1 MTDGAF
7 ALVLVCHAPLYAVGD
22 THTRPEDKLLSY
34 AAHSFVPILGKLFA
48 LRDEGIPAQVT
59 LAISPLLAH
68 QLSAPTFA
76 SRFQAYLEARL
87 AAAQRDMRYYSGEV
101 VDWHPHS
108 ALYAPSAAPVNHT
121 VQREPDAHQQYL
133 AQWHYNNLQ
142 EVAYTFNEVCGADLI
157 RALRDLQDSADV
169 ELMTTA
175 ATHAYLPLLATD
187 AAVHAQIQGA
197 VMMHE
202 RLFGRRPTS
211 FYLPALAY
219 RPAMQRADGTLRESL
234 ASALRAHGIK
244 VFLAETHLIRGGA
257 LACAP
262 GGKLRDVQGNMARR
276 YTFPQAH
283 TLPPRDASPL
293 VPHAIK
299 DHDAAPPLD
308 IAALASEERTLI
320 QIGGHELG
328 YPRDFDYLDPVHTS
342 TMSGLHYWRVTAE
355 NADFITKDF
364 YHPDWAAYKIN
375 QHAEHFAHLVGD
387 ILRDRHEGG
396 IVTTVLES
404 AALGTHWHEG
414 TAWLIQT
421 LRLLSRHPHIHLTT
435 PAEYVNHH
443 PPQSAV
449 TLPEGSSGI
458 GGTHAAWAND
468 QTAWV
473 WAALLD
479 AETRM
484 ARLAREH
491 GTHAGDD
498 TRYVL
503 NQAAREL
510 MLAQCSDWPL
520 MITADHDAA
529 YAAQRIAS
537 HLNNFNR
544 LVYSVENGQPDVRLA
559 QGSFRYNNVLQDVE
573 FTWFA
578 R

>member
-22 THTRPEDKLLSY
+22 THARPEDKLLAY
-34 AAHSFVPILGKLFA
+34 TAQSFVPILGKLFA
-48 LRDEGIPAQVT
+48 LRDEGIESQVT

-68 QLSAPTFA
+68 QFSAATFA
-76 SRFQAYLEARL
+76 SRFNAYLDARM
-87 AAAQRDMRYYSGEV
+87 AAAQRDQRYYAGEAA
-101 VDWHPHS
+101 DWHPHS
-108 ALYAPSAAPVNHT
+108 TLYARSESPLNHAA
-121 VQREPDAHQQYL
+121 RRDIDEHQQYL

-142 EVAYTFNEVCGADLI
+142 EVAYTFNETCHADLI
-157 RALRDLQDSADV
+157 QALRDLQDSAHV

-187 AAVHAQIQGA
+187 AAIHAQIQGA

-202 RLFGRRPTS
+202 RLFGRKPSS

-219 RPAMQRADGTLRESL
+219 RPAMQRTDGTLRESL
-234 ASALRAHGIK
+234 ASALHAHGIK
-244 VFLAETHLIRGGA
+244 VFLTETHLIRGGE

-262 GGKLRDVQGNMARR
+262 AGKLRDMQGNMARR
-276 YTFPQAH
+276 YTFPEAIPVPQ
-283 TLPPRDASPL
+283 RDASPL

-299 DHDAAPPLD
+299 DHEDTPPLN

-320 QIGGHELG
+320 QISGHILG
-328 YPRDFDYLDPVHTS
+328 YPRDFDYLDPVHAS
-342 TMSGLHYWRVTAE
+342 AMSGLHYWRVTTE
-355 NADFITKDF
+355 NADFIAKDF

-387 ILRDRHEGG
+387 ILRDRQDDG
-396 IVTTVLES
+396 IVTTVLDS
-404 AALGTHWHEG
+404 VALGLQWYEG

-421 LRLLSRHPHIHLTT
+421 VRLLSRQPHIRLST
-435 PAEYVNHH
+435 PTDYVSHH
-443 PPQSAV
+443 PPQSAI

-484 ARLAREH
+484 ARLAHEH
-491 GTHAGDD
+491 RNSAGDD

-520 MITADHDAA
+520 MITADQDAA

-544 LVYSVENGQPDVRLA
+544 LVHSVENGQPDVRLA